1 MTDNN
6 QFLTESEAIEDSES
20 AAPTGEKLQK
30 VLARL
35 GLGSRRTLEQW
46 IKEGRISINGQVAHL
61 GARVEARDSI
71 SVDGR
76 PVKREELEQDIRR
89 VLIYNKPEGEVCTR
103 KDPEGRPTVFDR
115 LPRPKAGRW
124 INIGRLDINTSGL
137 LLFTTDGELANRM
150 MHPSFEMDREYAV
163 RVRGEVTDEMIET
176 LKEGVMLEDGKANFT
191 DIQRAPGGE
200 GFNRWFHCVVM
211 EGRNREVRRLWE
223 SQGVVVSRLKR
234 VRFGPVFLTSEIKQG
249 RWRELTQ
256 AELNILSAEVG
267 LEAVQLPEVS
277 VKDKARQERQ
287 ERKVSRP
294 VHRARGT
301 RRPEDERE
309 VKRNTLERGR
319 KGKEG
324 NARPQ
329 PAERK
334 NRADRGERK
343 GEFSANQR
351 YTIEPQ
357 RRLRPES
364 EADVTPSRRPKTR
377 R

>member
-351 YTIEPQ
+351 YTTEPQ